1 MQHRWPLVFVSV
13 LLVMVGVLAAQD
25 DQGKVNDPGANE
37 RANACF
43 AGGSLEGKCH
53 TTDADRDGGI
63 DQLDV
68 EFMWWCG
75 WYLIRVEYKQIPPSA
90 APEGCFFEQAPPP
103 QSTAAAAPADPVDED
118 ECEDEDDCCFDECCF
133 DDSMSMFSNS
143 IDFCWYR
150 D

>member
-1 MQHRWPLVFVSV
+1 MQHRWPLVFISV

-25 DQGKVNDPGANE
+25 DQGKVNDPGPNE

-53 TTDADRDGGI
+53 TTDADRDGDI

-75 WYLIRVEYKQIPPSA
+75 WYLIRVEYKHIPPSA
-90 APEGCFFEQAPPP
+90 APEGCFFEPAPPP
-103 QSTAAAAPADPVDED
+103 QSTAAAAPIDDDD

-133 DDSMSMFSNS
+133 DDSRPFSNS
-143 IDFCWYR
+143 IDPCSYR